1 MIKIAKE
8 FMQEL
13 DFICKFN
20 ENSHRKLN
28 WVIVPK
34 EPEYGS
40 DGEELFG
47 KSCIPGLQLF
57 DLIIVEND
65 YEIAGKG
72 NQIAAFD
79 EPLTFR
85 DFDKIF
91 IETRGDME
99 DVLLKERCPEGE
111 ELEEVDTDE
120 YLTKDEQYKIWI
132 EAWFEADRKIAEI
145 ILQRIK
151 MNYNLN
157 DDTPIRVYAGDTQLI
172 SNVQSGRVKE
182 VTEEEIWEAREDA
195 VLDTKYAGITPRV
208 TIDVYD
214 AVINNKKFREDDM
227 YWMMMLKYAE
237 KHIR

>member
-13 DFICKFN
+13 DFICKIN

-34 EPEYGS
+34 EPEYDN
-40 DGEELFG
+40 DGELFE
-47 KSCIPGLQLF
+47 KSYMPELQLF
-57 DLIIVEND
+57 DLFIVENNH
-65 YEIAGKG
+65 EIAGKG

-91 IETRGDME
+91 NETRGDME

-208 TIDVYD
+208 AIDVYD
-214 AVINNKKFREDDM
+214 AIINNKKFREDDM